1 MRIDSGGGGPTLDP
15 KALAYERELFTM
27 FTFADYM
34 VTWATDDW
42 QTSATSLRD
51 MSTDLGKITQRLRD
65 GDGTP
70 GASGWTGPAADAATA
85 SLSTLAST
93 LDDRAVEMDQA
104 RAAMKGLTGAYDW
117 AKEQWYCKIVS
128 NSDNLKPEAFTKTD
142 PVSGHPTS
150 DPAAYAAAVDAIY
163 EERNTAAKGIL
174 DALKKRVGAAADD
187 LPVEDTTTTPT
198 PYSPAGSG
206 GTSAN
211 YATNTA
217 TTTTTVAARGRHH
230 RRARTQRPP
239 ALHRWRSGDWC
250 SDHRVRWRERPG
262 RRCGRGHA
270 RRGRER
276 RRAWHEHLGHRLRR
290 FTRRRCVAWCI
301 DRRGQ
306 GQFGAWCH
314 GHRQVRHA
322 HGRSNG
328 ARSWLIGPQRQ
339 WSWRRWSHRCRGR
352 GRPSRSGSRNQCV
365 RRRRQGRERSG
376 RERSRWRRRRSG
388 RWQG

>member
-15 KALAYERELFTM
+15 KALAYERELFKM

-51 MSTDLGKITQRLRD
+51 MSKDLGKITQRLRE

-70 GASGWTGPAADAATA
+70 GSSGWTGPAADAATA

-117 AKEQWYCKIVS
+117 AKEQWYSKIVS
-128 NSDNLKPEAFTKTD
+128 NSNNLKPEAFTKTD

-163 EERNTAAKGIL
+163 EERNKAAKGIL

-217 TTTTTVAARGRHH
+217 TPSGPTTTITTV
-230 RRARTQRPP
+230 TPP
-239 ALHRWRSGDWC
+239 PPPPLPPPPPRS
-250 SDHRVRWRERPG
+250 SLNP
-262 RRCGRGHA
+262 
-270 RRGRER
+270 
-276 RRAWHEHLGHRLRR
+276 
-290 FTRRRCVAWCI
+290 
-301 DRRGQ
+301 
-306 GQFGAWCH
+306 
-314 GHRQVRHA
+314 
-322 HGRSNG
+322 
-328 ARSWLIGPQRQ
+328 
-339 WSWRRWSHRCRGR
+339 
-352 GRPSRSGSRNQCV
+352 PSLSR
-365 RRRRQGRERSG
+365 
-376 RERSRWRRRRSG
+376 
-388 RWQG
+388 